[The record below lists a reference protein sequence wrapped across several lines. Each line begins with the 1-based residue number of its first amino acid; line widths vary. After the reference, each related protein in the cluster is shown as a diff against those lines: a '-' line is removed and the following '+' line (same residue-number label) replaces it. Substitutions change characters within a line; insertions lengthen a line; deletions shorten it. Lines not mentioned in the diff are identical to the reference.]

1 MPTESASSIGFSR
14 RPQQVRLCLGHVILV
29 WDAVRL
35 PQSRAGRLRH
45 MLFVLSLLWMSLC
58 VCCCTGK
65 GTTNVIDQPVQILS
79 KLFPQTA
86 TEKSLDEIREEQE
99 KKDEEDR
106 KEKEG
111 SWKRMKL
118 G

>member
-1 MPTESASSIGFSR
+1 MFFAAKNP
-14 RPQQVRLCLGHVILV
+14 VIE
-29 WDAVRL
+29 
-35 PQSRAGRLRH
+35 
-45 MLFVLSLLWMSLC
+45 
-58 VCCCTGK
+58 
-65 GTTNVIDQPVQILS
+65 QPVQILS

-86 TEKSLDEIREEQE
+86 TEKSLEEIREEQE

-118 G
+118 GWVNLNDYDSSFVWNTRFRSM

>member
-1 MPTESASSIGFSR
+1 M
-14 RPQQVRLCLGHVILV
+14 
-29 WDAVRL
+29 
-35 PQSRAGRLRH
+35 
-45 MLFVLSLLWMSLC
+45 
-58 VCCCTGK
+58 
-65 GTTNVIDQPVQILS
+65 IDQPVQILS

>member
-1 MPTESASSIGFSR
+1 MYFREKSQIPNYIF
-14 RPQQVRLCLGHVILV
+14 
-29 WDAVRL
+29 
-35 PQSRAGRLRH
+35 AG
-45 MLFVLSLLWMSLC
+45 
-58 VCCCTGK
+58 
-65 GTTNVIDQPVQILS
+65 PVKPEAAAPQILS

-86 TEKSLDEIREEQE
+86 ASQESIELMKKEQE